1 MYHGVNQRI
10 QLSLNREQHRE
21 PGFIA
26 IALARLQHYR
36 PLARLPGKISSEC
49 VRQSHV
55 NSSLIYFTPATYTLN
70 CFNIYLKTALKLE
83 VLQWVEHNGFSLQ
96 TTHTAYYNS
105 NCLICSQLCSCGHP
119 Y

>member
-1 MYHGVNQRI
+1 VSHGVNQRI

-21 PGFIA
+21 PVFIA

-55 NSSLIYFTPATYTLN
+55 NSSLIYFTLVTYTLN

-96 TTHTAYYNS
+96 TTRTAYYNS
-105 NCLICSQLCSCGHP
+105 NCLICSQLCSCGPP